1 MQPSIHRMQARIMTA
16 DRQSGP
22 PVFRVIDAMDAP
34 YQGQILRLRL
44 QSGRAPAL
52 KAMKGGA
59 FTARSPGG
67 DEVTVKV
74 MNFSTIGGKPS
85 QSRFERTGRVD
96 VVSVSENQS
105 TPVSIKWTLT
115 GPS

>member
-1 MQPSIHRMQARIMTA
+1 MTA
-16 DRQSGP
+16 ERQSGA

-44 QSGRAPAL
+44 QSGRAPSL
-52 KAMKGGA
+52 KAVKGGA
-59 FTARSPGG
+59 FTARSPKG
-67 DEVTVKV
+67 EEAEVKV

-96 VVSVSENQS
+96 VVAVSEQRS
-105 TPVSIKWTLT
+105 TPVAIKWTLT